1 MDPLLLAAQLTLGAL
16 GVLGVAAANPDL
28 AADHFWRVLFALI
41 ITFLVARLSP
51 QRVVKLSTGF
61 FLSVLAL
68 LVLVLFVGISP
79 DGSEANRWL
88 NLGFFTLQPSELMK
102 VAVIA
107 YLTAFFHNHLSSFQV
122 WRPLLMIGFAVALII
137 FEPNISTALFIF
149 LLGLAIMVAA
159 GTTLWRLVRLNLLVA
174 VFAILI
180 VAPFLNAQYPYLAA
194 RVGAH
199 FGTLGTA
206 ESEALNYQA
215 DRATEYLRGAGVV
228 GVGPGQPY
236 YLPARDTDMIAVSV
250 GRALGLIGTATLF
263 ALYLL
268 IALRGIQVASRV
280 TGPGSLLA
288 IGATTYICGQAA
300 LNLLVA
306 AKLVPVTGV
315 PLPFVSYGFNS
326 LISVAMALGFLH
338 AAYRA
343 ARVQAGAQASAPVA
357 SAVESAETEPP
368 LRRVKA

>member
-16 GVLGVAAANPDL
+16 GVLGVAAANPDV
-28 AADHFWRVLFALI
+28 AFDHFWRVLLAVAL
-41 ITFLVARLSP
+41 TFVVSRISP
-51 QRVVKLSTGF
+51 QRVVKLSAGF
-61 FLSVLAL
+61 FLTVLLL
-68 LVLVLFVGISP
+68 LVLVLFFGISP

-122 WRPLLMIGFAVALII
+122 WRPMLMISVAVALIVA
-137 FEPNISTALFIF
+137 EPNISTAIFIF

-159 GTTLWRLVRLNLLVA
+159 GTTLWRLVRLNLVIITLV
-174 VFAILI
+174 VFL
-180 VAPFLNAQYPYLAA
+180 VAPFLNSQYGYIAA
-194 RVGAH
+194 RIGAH
-199 FGTLGTA
+199 FGTLGAA
-206 ESEALNYQA
+206 ESAALNYQA
-215 DRATEYLRGAGVV
+215 DRATEYLRDAGLIGV
-228 GVGPGQPY
+228 GVGQPY

-250 GRALGLIGTATLF
+250 GHALGLIGTATLF

-306 AKLVPVTGV
+306 AKILPVTGV

-326 LISVAMALGFLH
+326 LISVALALGFLH

-343 ARVQAGAQASAPVA
+343 ARTQAQAGEGAN
-357 SAVESAETEPP
+357 VEQDVDAGEFP
-368 LRRVKA
+368 RRAKA